1 MPSFLGDKEGC
12 LDTNEIKELAK
23 LMESS
28 KLSEIEI
35 QRGDTRIRLKM
46 GHYSETMDRSVTV
59 EQLHESVKDRSS
71 SSMTGDAVMAKKNLY
86 IVKSPMVGTFY
97 NSPSPDSSPFV
108 VLGSNV
114 ERESVLCILEA
125 MKIMNEIQS
134 DVSGVVQEILVSN
147 GQAVE
152 FGQPLFAIE
161 LN

>member
-1 MPSFLGDKEGC
+1 
-12 LDTNEIKELAK
+12 
-23 LMESS
+23 MESS

-35 QRGDTRIRLKM
+35 QKGDTRIRLKK
-46 GHYSETMDRSVTV
+46 GHYTDTRDRFATM
-59 EQLHESVKDRSS
+59 EQLPKAPKEQANLRYS
-71 SSMTGDAVMAKKNLY
+71 DADVMADKKNLH
-86 IVKSPMVGTFY
+86 IIKSPMVGTFY

-108 VLGSNV
+108 GIGSHV

-134 DVSGVVQEILVSN
+134 DVSGVIQEIFVSN